1 MMVFGSGDTCHLTS
15 GRVEM
20 LREGEQG
27 GGRGRRGGEGRG
39 GEGSREDEK
48 GGEMSKGR

>member
-1 MMVFGSGDTCHLTS
+1 MMVFGRGDTCHLTS

-27 GGRGRRGGEGRG
+27 GGRRGRGGEGRG
-39 GEGSREDEK
+39 VGKMRRVER
-48 GGEMSKGR
+48 